1 MSDHETHT
9 VDTIYGEAEIEVVE
23 CSSCETEIAKAE
35 AEPFTNGKGEDK
47 REGWACDHCAS
58 EGPAD
63 YPIAEQEED
72 RLVIT
77 AGAWPILFTFGVID
91 FAGGFSTPVPEHI
104 RWYVTGAFGALV
116 WIAFFGGLYLLSDPS
131 GAPEGVPPL

>member
-35 AEPFTNGKGEDK
+35 AEPFTIGEGVDE
-47 REGWACDHCAS
+47 RSGWACDHCAS

-63 YPIAEQEED
+63 YPRWTPIQGFGP
-72 RLVIT
+72 LVVLLFPVYSAISLNDAFDNQLT
-77 AGAWPILFTFGVID
+77 HYQRCFLIGA
-91 FAGGFSTPVPEHI
+91 A
-104 RWYVTGAFGALV
+104 GALV
-116 WIAFFGGLYLLSDPS
+116 WVGVLTLLLLVLGGSTA
-131 GAPEGVPPL
+131 GAESEVPPL

>member
-1 MSDHETHT
+1 MSAAETHT

-35 AEPFTNGKGEDK
+35 AEPFKIGKGDDE
-47 REGWACDHCAS
+47 RTGWACEHCAS

-63 YPIAEQEED
+63 YPIAEKGE
-72 RLVIT
+72 RLIIT
-77 AGAWPILFTFGVID
+77 AGAWPILFTCGVID
-91 FAGGFSTPVPEHI
+91 FAGAFSSPVPEHI

-116 WIAFFGGLYLLSDPS
+116 WVAFVAALYLLTAPS